1 MAVIPCMAE
10 LNGVKYDT
18 SGELVFKV
26 SVSQKI
32 QIPRGYFAQIVGPL
46 GRSQIVQKLGIWI
59 EGSASSSVGLNY
71 QDLGW
76 VGLVHF
82 LRSLSLLS
90 GDLLVEEERRRI
102 RSRGN

>member
-59 EGSASSSVGLNY
+59 EGSASSVGLNY

-76 VGLVHF
+76 VGALSPPSF
-82 LRSLSLLS
+82 LAFGGLARRRR
-90 GDLLVEEERRRI
+90 RRRI

>member
-1 MAVIPCMAE
+1 MAE

-59 EGSASSSVGLNY
+59 ESSASSVGLNY

-76 VGLVHF
+76 LGLVHF

-90 GDLLVEEERRRI
+90 GDLLV
-102 RSRGN
+102 GGGGGG

>member
-1 MAVIPCMAE
+1 MAE

-32 QIPRGYFAQIVGPL
+32 QIPRGYFAQIIGGPL
-46 GRSQIVQKLGIWI
+46 GRSQIVQKFGIWI

-76 VGLVHF
+76 LGLVHF

-90 GDLLVEEERRRI
+90 GDLLV
-102 RSRGN
+102 GGGGG